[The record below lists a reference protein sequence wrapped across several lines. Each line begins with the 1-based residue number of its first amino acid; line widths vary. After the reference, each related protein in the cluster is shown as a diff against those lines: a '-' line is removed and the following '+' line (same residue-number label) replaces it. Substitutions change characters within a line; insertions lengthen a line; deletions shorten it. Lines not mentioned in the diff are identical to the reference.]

1 VGILE
6 RRELQGSEGQMTLD
20 WLIALGLVFVVV
32 LGLLCVW
39 EE

>member
-1 VGILE
+1 
-6 RRELQGSEGQMTLD
+6 MTLD
-20 WLIALGLVFVVV
+20 WLIALWLIFEIFVVV